1 MTGSRREPIW
11 RVQVAGGQIRR
22 WTLDELDAAYR
33 DGVVDE
39 GSFVLA
45 EGCTEW
51 KTLAQILSESPEPQE
66 HQAPLSVA
74 PPPVVADI
82 DFAPSELDDVDDLMA
97 FRPKRRRWVTALVA
111 AAAIGGAV
119 FATRHQPI
127 VHARLVQAG
136 AVVANVRGAIG
147 RATATAAATPAPAP
161 APSPAPSP
169 APAPAAAPPSAPS
182 HPAASPAKVT
192 TSPSAPAPAAAAKS
206 APAKH
211 RKAPSHHRGSHG
223 AGNGPALDVVL

>member
-51 KTLAQILSESPEPQE
+51 KTLAQILSETPEPSE
-66 HQAPLSVA
+66 HEAPLSVA

-127 VHARLVQAG
+127 VHARLVQAS

-147 RATATAAATPAPAP
+147 RATASPATAATAAPPPAAAPAPAP
-161 APSPAPSP
+161 APASAPSP
-169 APAPAAAPPSAPS
+169 PAATAAKVAASASASARAPAPANPP
-182 HPAASPAKVT
+182 
-192 TSPSAPAPAAAAKS
+192 
-206 APAKH
+206 PAKH
-211 RKAPSHHRGSHG
+211 RKAPSHHHGSHG